1 MSTATIKSI
10 QQSGTTWE
18 VLAVTDAGQLC
29 RVQTDGGLASLVSG
43 LQTQTAQLTAR
54 QTKPELSVG
63 QVVDFTPV
71 VPVVVIPSDAEIAR
85 GQWFTDYRA
94 MKQYAAGLADGF
106 PGFDQGTLDA
116 MRADLGKRFDPS
128 YTEML
133 R

>member
-18 VLAVTDAGQLC
+18 VLAVTDGGQLC

-54 QTKPELSVG
+54 QAKPELSVG

-71 VPVVVIPSDAEIAR
+71 VPVVVPQTQAQLDQQAFYDAAR
-85 GQWFTDYRA
+85 KEFNQQRFASLSPETQKLMTDPTW
-94 MKQYAAGLADGF
+94 LDGM
-106 PGFDQGTLDA
+106 P
-116 MRADLGKRFDPS
+116 R
-128 YTEML
+128 
-133 R
+133 